1 MPTAKFEIADY
12 DVAVEPWSPIKR
24 RIVLRSPADGS
35 AGDARDGNE
44 VSRDEATLL
53 FTPDRT
59 ETGET
64 GVASGVG
71 TDEGVGVWA
80 YFDMAEFDDVLRLLE
95 SKPESESAAY
105 LHFGH
110 VGGSGDA
117 RSLYFVSVETSSS
130 VPGDDEEGLGASLPF
145 GAQNGEES
153 LELPVEEEALERVEG
168 RRERN

>member
-1 MPTAKFEIADY
+1 MPTAKFEVADY

-24 RIVLRSPADGS
+24 RIVLQSPAGGDDGD
-35 AGDARDGNE
+35 DARSE
-44 VSRDEATLL
+44 SEASRDEATLL

-64 GVASGVG
+64 GVVTGV
-71 TDEGVGVWA
+71 DSEKSLDVWA
-80 YFDMAEFDDVLRLLE
+80 YFDLAEFDDVLRLLE
-95 SKPESESAAY
+95 SESEAY

-110 VGGSGDA
+110 ASGSADA
-117 RSLYFVSVETSSS
+117 RSLYFVSVETTSS
-130 VPGDDEEGLGASLPF
+130 VPGEGDGELGSSLPF

-153 LELPVEEEALERVEG
+153 LELSVEEEAIERVEG